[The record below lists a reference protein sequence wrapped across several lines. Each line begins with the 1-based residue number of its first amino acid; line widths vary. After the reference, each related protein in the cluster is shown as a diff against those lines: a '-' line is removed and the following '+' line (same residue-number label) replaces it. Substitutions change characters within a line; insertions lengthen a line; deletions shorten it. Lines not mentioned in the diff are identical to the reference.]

1 MSGNKKYLTIGEVA
15 KIKGVSVKSLR
26 YYEKVG
32 ILRPAYINSETG
44 YRYYL
49 RSQLAVVDFIILFI
63 EMGIPLSD
71 FDKYRDK
78 CGRVELNAILSDAE
92 TLAEKKL
99 KEITEN
105 LSKMAIIR
113 QGYEVYKEYNSSTKY
128 TRYLPERRVFL
139 LELGVSLLHTESVLG
154 RITQAYFDAM
164 EEGLSVSYSCGVLRN
179 YDGRIYVYVGV
190 VGDNTAKTVTIPAGE
205 YDCLIV
211 GSTEESTDYLHKT
224 EGVLITEYL
233 LTDLTSE
240 SEMPIE
246 IRILRNND

>member
-32 ILRPAYINSETG
+32 ILRPAYVNSETG

-71 FDKYRDK
+71 FDKYKDESGK
-78 CGRVELNAILSDAE
+78 VELNAILSDAE
-92 TLAEKKL
+92 RLAERKL

-113 QGYEVYKEYNSSTKY
+113 QGYEVYKEYNSSSQY
-128 TRYLPERRVFL
+128 TRYLSERRVFL
-139 LELGVSLLHTESVLG
+139 LELGVSVLQTESVLG

-164 EEGLSVSYSCGVLRN
+164 EAGLSVSYSCGILRCS
-179 YDGRIYVYVGV
+179 DGKIYVYVGV
-190 VGDNTAKTVTIPAGE
+190 VGDNTDNTVKLPAGE
-205 YDCLIV
+205 YDCCIV
-211 GSTEESTDYLHKT
+211 SSTEESTDYLQNT
-224 EGVLITEYL
+224 EGTIVTEYL

-240 SEMPIE
+240 GEMPIE
-246 IRILRNND
+246 IRILCDN